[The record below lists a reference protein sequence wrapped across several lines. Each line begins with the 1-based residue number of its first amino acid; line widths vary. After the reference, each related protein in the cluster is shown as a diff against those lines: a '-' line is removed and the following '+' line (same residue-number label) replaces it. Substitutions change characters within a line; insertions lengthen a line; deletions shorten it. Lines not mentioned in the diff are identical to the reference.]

1 MNGGY
6 EYPREVI
13 RTCAGIIIDVIDVS
27 KPSATTYNAAGLRER
42 VRRGFDFVIKT
53 CKVNR
58 LPDDAALEI
67 LYPLAALADE
77 TLLNIPECRGLWSE
91 EPLQLRYF
99 GEIAAGTKFFAK
111 LDSLVSCVSMDDVIT
126 NCADWKIDVLELYFL
141 SLAAGF
147 KGMYYSENSHVLRN
161 IFENLGI
168 ILTDIRL
175 KSKSTPLDKNKKS
188 YSCSKL
194 IIYTISASLF
204 ALVAAAAAYVAASA
218 GLSEF
223 LGNF

>member
-6 EYPREVI
+6 EYPREAV
-13 RTCAGIIIDVIDVS
+13 RTCAGIIIEIIDVS
-27 KPSATTYNAAGLRER
+27 KPSATTYNAAGLYER
-42 VRRGFDFVIKT
+42 ICSGFDFVIKI

-58 LPDDAALEI
+58 LANGAALEL

-77 TLLNIPECRGLWSE
+77 TLLKIPECRGLWSE
-91 EPLQLRYF
+91 NPLQLRYF

-111 LDSLVSCVSMDDVIT
+111 LDALVSRLNVDDVLA

-147 KGMYYSENSHVLRN
+147 RGMYYSENSRVLRD
-161 IFENLGI
+161 IFENLGV
-168 ILTDIRL
+168 ILTDVRL
-175 KSKSTPLDKNKKS
+175 KSGAARLDKKKNS
-188 YSCSKL
+188 YSCSKW
-194 IIYTISASLF
+194 IIYAIAASLF
-204 ALVAAAAAYVAASA
+204 ALVAAAAAYMAASA

-223 LGNF
+223 LGNL